1 MTTPDFIKK
10 HPTPWKLEEV
20 TPDPRYPN
28 LNVHEEIQDANGGTV
43 IAAYDVESYWAGF
56 DGDVEEFV
64 TFINNQFAN

>member
-28 LNVHEEIQDANGGTV
+28 REVYEEIQDANGGTV
-43 IAAYDVESYWAGF
+43 IAACDAEGYRAWFE
-56 DGDVEEFV
+56 GDAEELI
-64 TFINNQFAN
+64 TFINTQFAN